1 MTMNKLIS
9 ATIGGLLLV
18 AYVTYTSFV
27 LYELRTTN
35 AVLVEMT
42 KIQQTMLSQIGY
54 DVIPM
59 RQFRGLTNNRS
70 FSCRI
75 GDVSA
80 P

>member
-42 KIQQTMLSQIGY
+42 KIQQTMLSQIEH
-54 DVIPM
+54 DVLPM

>member
-1 MTMNKLIS
+1 MNKLIS

-42 KIQQTMLSQIGY
+42 KIQQTMLSQIEY
-54 DVIPM
+54 DVLPM
-59 RQFRGLTNNRS
+59 RQFRGLTANRS

-75 GDVSA
+75 GDASA